1 MKGQSEQV
9 ETGDVEVEL
18 NRSNKT
24 KAKDTS
30 APAAVKAKLSWLDK
44 MKKTLKKSPLA
55 SAAVAV
61 DERKEIPVSIISRIE
76 QIDDYE
82 FYQLALGK
90 SNYQLI
96 NDVYKPSV
104 KKENTGVGR
113 VINVDLVAHSGA
125 NRKIKRTLTPI
136 VSQGFLEGE
145 QDQNNNPII
154 TTITITR
161 K

>member
-1 MKGQSEQV
+1 MKGESGQV
-9 ETGDVEVEL
+9 RKIATGDVEVEL

-24 KAKDTS
+24 KTKDTS

-82 FYQLALGK
+82 F
-90 SNYQLI
+90 I
-96 NDVYKPSV
+96 NWRWV
-104 KKENTGVGR
+104 R
-113 VINVDLVAHSGA
+113 VITN
-125 NRKIKRTLTPI
+125 
-136 VSQGFLEGE
+136 
-145 QDQNNNPII
+145 
-154 TTITITR
+154 
-161 K
+161 